1 MKTPLTGEMLRG
13 ADFIIGVVS
22 ARGSDPF
29 QTIFCHGARPTNYF
43 VHESVVAVHGL
54 NISGDRKTS
63 ILGNSDTQRVLPVV
77 MWVRGALGIY
87 AFAECTHL
95 FQTRSGRKKMLALT
109 R

>member
-1 MKTPLTGEMLRG
+1 MKTPLRGEMLRG

-43 VHESVVAVHGL
+43 VHEIVAAVRGL

-63 ILGNSDTQRVLPVV
+63 ILGNSDTLGVLTAVMPV
-77 MWVRGALGIY
+77 RRALGIY
-87 AFAECTHL
+87 AFAERAHL
-95 FQTRSGRKKMLALT
+95 FQTRSKKKKKRKKC
-109 R
+109 